1 MENWRK
7 PAACRVLRALFLDA
21 SFLSDYTHFPVENK
35 AVYPSDLWAAAAL
48 CMLTMLF
55 RNGMLHKINGRKR
68 DVHLCTAWELRKIW
82 GWIQGSLWKAC
93 KPAFQWRNE
102 FEGIILLQFPFF
114 NDWGISFLVFMSCFD
129 ILAGINAAYWLSSWT
144 LICYHNRAAKRMN
157 LQSTENYDNNQMHE
171 DFRTDETHVHG
182 LLHCLLLA
190 ANSLSHKGNLPGKL
204 DAVRYTVGQHAER
217 LILSL
222 SSGPVWS
229 HLSARKRHLRECHRT
244 STSKYQIILCI
255 SRATRPLKKGQMWIS
270 RRRAAWRI
278 SLQIKVCNLT
288 PHTSCASYELL
299 LFQIP

>member
-1 MENWRK
+1 MRVEEDLRLNPGESLESMQACLSMEKRIWGNNF
-7 PAACRVLRALFLDA
+7 ASISLFQWLGN
-21 SFLSDYTHFPVENK
+21 FLSCFHELFWHFSR
-35 AVYPSDLWAAAAL
+35 YQ
-48 CMLTMLF
+48 C
-55 RNGMLHKINGRKR
+55 
-68 DVHLCTAWELRKIW
+68 C
-82 GWIQGSLWKAC
+82 
-93 KPAFQWRNE
+93 
-102 FEGIILLQFPFF
+102 ILA
-114 NDWGISFLVFMSCFD
+114 FLV
-129 ILAGINAAYWLSSWT
+129 
-144 LICYHNRAAKRMN
+144 ICYHNRAAKRMN

-244 STSKYQIILCI
+244 STSKYQIILY
-255 SRATRPLKKGQMWIS
+255 RATRPLKKGQMWIS

-288 PHTSCASYELL
+288 PHTSCTSYELL